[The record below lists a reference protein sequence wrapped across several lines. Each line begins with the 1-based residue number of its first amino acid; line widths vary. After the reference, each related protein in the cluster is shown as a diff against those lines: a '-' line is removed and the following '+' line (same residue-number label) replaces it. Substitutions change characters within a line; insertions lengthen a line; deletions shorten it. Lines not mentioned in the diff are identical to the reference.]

1 MTLGSRTIHTGER
14 RLLLD
19 VLGVL
24 LVAVTAL
31 LYAAE
36 RPRVDEAEAGA
47 ESETAVVVES
57 MQDSDFLPTPA
68 AFETGTVGP
77 TLRPDSPG

>member
-1 MTLGSRTIHTGER
+1 MMLGSRTIHPGER
-14 RLLLD
+14 RLLRD
-19 VLGVL
+19 VLGVV

-36 RPRVDEAEAGA
+36 RPRADAAEAPA

-68 AFETGTVGP
+68 AFETGTVAP
-77 TLRPDSPG
+77 TLRPDRPG